1 MTDNVAEKKLDIY
14 ELVRLIGSGGMG
26 EVYEAKHTLIGRRCA
41 IKVLHQ
47 VLEANEE
54 ILTRMIREAQ
64 AASAIGHPNIIEVY
78 DFRQAPG
85 GSYYMV
91 MELLEGASLED
102 VLDECDVLEPAG
114 AFVVLSQVLSA
125 LGAAHEKGI
134 VHRDLKPDN
143 VFIAQNRKGGYE
155 VKILDFGISKFT
167 DPTGENMKLTKTG
180 AVMGSPYYMSP
191 EQASGKSDLDRRTDL
206 WACGVMLFEM
216 LTGDVPFPGDN
227 YNEVLANILL
237 KDPPD
242 VSEYR
247 DDLPE
252 EVKAVLN
259 KALQRDRN
267 ERYDNAEEM
276 LSHLISFLPEKPVR
290 VGGFSLVA
298 QGSTF
303 RKQKSDTA
311 WMKIAHEGADL
322 FGRSDEAGESESDG
336 GWDKNGGSSQSGSE
350 REYKKARSIPG
361 TTRFYG
367 EDKEE
372 GSGEVEH
379 QPSRAADDAVDDAA
393 KLPLLPKGPKT
404 TVTSG
409 ENISQSIETLGR
421 EGEGTRGFYLRL
433 GLGLGLLL
441 FMGIGLGYW
450 LHGEG
455 EKSSTGGD
463 ERVHAGVNN
472 SGDPSRKGIGGSFRH
487 KDAQDRTE
495 NSPKGKNAEAREQS
509 EKNEDSGT
517 YTNPYS
523 LDAGGVEDPD
533 KKTVRAG
540 DAGTKDGEGRE
551 GGDADN
557 DTIGV
562 TLERVP
568 AKARI
573 WLDGKPV
580 EMPIRVRRENKQRCL
595 YFKAPGYKPYTRC
608 FFAHRDRKLKLYMKK
623 KSARGDKSPK
633 SIYDS
638 PYGQ

>member
-1 MTDNVAEKKLDIY
+1 MSENVAGKKLDIY

-41 IKVLHQ
+41 IKVLHE

-143 VFIAQNRKGGYE
+143 VFIARNRKGGYE

-167 DPTGENMKLTKTG
+167 DPSGENMKLTKTG

-191 EQASGKSDLDRRTDL
+191 EQASGKSDLDRRADL

-242 VSEYR
+242 IAEYR
-247 DDLPE
+247 VDLPE
-252 EVKAVLN
+252 EVKAILH

-267 ERYDNAEEM
+267 ERYESAEDM
-276 LSHLISFLPEKPVR
+276 LSHLISFLPEKPVH

-322 FGRSDEAGESESDG
+322 FGRADEARAAESVDG
-336 GWDKNGGSSQSGSE
+336 SDKNGGSSQSGSE

-361 TTRFYG
+361 TTRLYG
-367 EDKEE
+367 EDKKE
-372 GSGEVEH
+372 GSGEVDD
-379 QPSRAADDAVDDAA
+379 QPSRASEDSADDPA
-393 KLPLLPKGPKT
+393 KLPLLPNGPKT

-421 EGEGTRGFYLRL
+421 EGLGTRGFYLQL
-433 GLGLGLLL
+433 GLVLGLLL
-441 FMGIGLGYW
+441 VIGIGLGYW

-455 EKSSTGGD
+455 GKGSTGVD

-472 SGDPSRKGIGGSFRH
+472 SRDPSRKGIDGSFTH
-487 KDAQDRTE
+487 KDPQDKTE
-495 NSPKGKNAEAREQS
+495 GSRQGKNAEGPEQS
-509 EKNEDSGT
+509 GKKEHSRTFPNS
-517 YTNPYS
+517 YS
-523 LDAGGVEDPD
+523 MDAGGIGEPD

-540 DAGTKDGEGRE
+540 DGETKVGAARE
-551 GGDADN
+551 RSDVDN

-568 AKARI
+568 SKARI

-580 EMPIRVRRENKQRCL
+580 EMPIRVKRENKQRCL

-608 FFAHRDRKLKLYMKK
+608 FFAHRDRTLKLYMKQ
-623 KSARGDKSPK
+623 KSAGEEKSPK